1 MSIWWSGLSFDLHS
15 FTARANQS
23 SNKFPF
29 AISNST
35 TRPTERARGWRN
47 QLGERII
54 YTKEIFSCFLSR
66 HPSFMIYRPSP
77 IFLLPFFF
85 YFISQ
90 NIKKSSK
97 CEWDCRFYRAPRFL
111 SFFILSL
118 LFKNGFFSFRFCC
131 CTTFLSIPKEKN
143 QKRISA
149 AGHLIFPI
157 RWWWWCIS
165 LFTARSSFFLLP
177 NTFEILI
184 WKKGIS
190 CARSKN
196 LCITFAQDVSLPPHR
211 QELIMKQ

>member
-1 MSIWWSGLSFDLHS
+1 MKESVGRENNIHKRDL
-15 FTARANQS
+15 FL
-23 SNKFPF
+23 FPF
-29 AISNST
+29 STSFLYDISPLS
-35 TRPTERARGWRN
+35 
-47 QLGERII
+47 
-54 YTKEIFSCFLSR
+54 YFSSPFFL
-66 HPSFMIYRPSP
+66 
-77 IFLLPFFF
+77 FF
-85 YFISQ
+85 YFTKH
-90 NIKKSSK
+90 KKKAQSVNEIADSRGLHDFFPFLFSLSS
-97 CEWDCRFYRAPRFL
+97 
-111 SFFILSL
+111 
-118 LFKNGFFSFRFCC
+118 FKKGFFSFRFCC